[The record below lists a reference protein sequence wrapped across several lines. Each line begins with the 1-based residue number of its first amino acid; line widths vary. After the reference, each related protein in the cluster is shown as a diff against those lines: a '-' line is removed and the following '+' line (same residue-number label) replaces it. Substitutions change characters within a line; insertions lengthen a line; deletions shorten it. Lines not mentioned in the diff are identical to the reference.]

1 VVINLAGT
9 LEGIGLAALVRFLVS
24 LNPSGR
30 LLVADDVW
38 GGEVGFDEGR
48 VVTAAFGA
56 ERGLGAL
63 EAIALALP
71 NGEFRFT
78 GGAAPEA
85 RDVELPPEELE
96 RYLTSLAEEQTA
108 MAKVLPSLA
117 SVPRLVDPAGA
128 TAGGPDRITIDR
140 STLYSLLLVD
150 GQRTVHAICEQRGER
165 GAAQTLKELSWLA
178 GTGMVRIASPA
189 GGAFEDATPSIV
201 PPAAP
206 PAAAVPGPASVP
218 PPAAPEPALEAAAAP
233 EAEAAPDGDEA
244 PGEGTPEPESP
255 PASGARLG
263 AVRLTR
269 GAEDGGGPPAPRA
282 SAFSAGPGS
291 GAMLS
296 LAGAPGLV
304 ASGDLAVS
312 GEEDAEDE
320 TALRYWRRTL
330 VLTLLALTLL
340 ALSWWQQTH
349 WSAGPLP

>member
-1 VVINLAGT
+1 MINLAGT

-38 GGEVGFDEGR
+38 GGEVGFDGGR

-78 GGAAPEA
+78 GGPAPEA
-85 RDVELPPEELE
+85 RDIEMPPEELE
-96 RYLTSLAEEQTA
+96 RYLTSLADEQSA

-128 TAGGPDRITIDR
+128 PAEGPDRITIDR

-178 GTGMVRIASPA
+178 GSGLLDIAVPA
-189 GGAFEDATPSIV
+189 GGTFEAGVPVPIPPPS
-201 PPAAP
+201 A
-206 PAAAVPGPASVP
+206 P
-218 PPAAPEPALEAAAAP
+218 PPAPDEDETGDEDGTLSGGSPDAGAAP
-233 EAEAAPDGDEA
+233 G
-244 PGEGTPEPESP
+244 P
-255 PASGARLG
+255 PAGGGRLG
-263 AVRLTR
+263 AVRLDR
-269 GAEDGGGPPAPRA
+269 GADGDGGGPAPRA
-282 SAFSAGPGS
+282 SAFSAGSGPG
-291 GAMLS
+291 MLS

-304 ASGDLAVS
+304 AAGDLAVA
-312 GEEDAEDE
+312 GEDEAEDE

-330 VLTLLALTLL
+330 VLTILAATLL
-340 ALSWWQQTH
+340 ALSWWQQAH
-349 WSAGPLP
+349 WSGGVPLP

>member
-1 VVINLAGT
+1 MINLAGT

-178 GTGMVRIASPA
+178 GPGTAA
-189 GGAFEDATPSIV
+189 GS
-201 PPAAP
+201 
-206 PAAAVPGPASVP
+206 
-218 PPAAPEPALEAAAAP
+218 
-233 EAEAAPDGDEA
+233 
-244 PGEGTPEPESP
+244 
-255 PASGARLG
+255 AR
-263 AVRLTR
+263 AR
-269 GAEDGGGPPAPRA
+269 P
-282 SAFSAGPGS
+282 
-291 GAMLS
+291 
-296 LAGAPGLV
+296 
-304 ASGDLAVS
+304 
-312 GEEDAEDE
+312 
-320 TALRYWRRTL
+320 
-330 VLTLLALTLL
+330 
-340 ALSWWQQTH
+340 
-349 WSAGPLP
+349 

>member
-1 VVINLAGT
+1 MINLAGT

-38 GGEVGFDEGR
+38 GGEVGFDGGR

-78 GGAAPEA
+78 GGPAPEA
-85 RDVELPPEELE
+85 RDIEMPPEELE
-96 RYLTSLAEEQTA
+96 RYLTSLADEQSA

-128 TAGGPDRITIDR
+128 PAEGPDRITIDR

-178 GTGMVRIASPA
+178 GSGLLDIAVPA
-189 GGAFEDATPSIV
+189 GGTFEAGVPVPI
-201 PPAAP
+201 PPAAGRGDAP
-206 PAAAVPGPASVP
+206 PGAP
-218 PPAAPEPALEAAAAP
+218 PPEPAPPAPDEDETGEGDGDRTPSGGSP
-233 EAEAAPDGDEA
+233 EAGAAS
-244 PGEGTPEPESP
+244 SP
-255 PASGARLG
+255 PAGGGRLG
-263 AVRLTR
+263 AVRLDR
-269 GAEDGGGPPAPRA
+269 GAEGGGPAPRA
-282 SAFSAGPGS
+282 SAFSAGSGPG
-291 GAMLS
+291 MLS

-304 ASGDLAVS
+304 AAGDLAVA
-312 GEEDAEDE
+312 GEDEAEDE

-330 VLTLLALTLL
+330 VLTILAVTLL
-340 ALSWWQQTH
+340 ALSWWQQAH
-349 WSAGPLP
+349 WSGGVPLP